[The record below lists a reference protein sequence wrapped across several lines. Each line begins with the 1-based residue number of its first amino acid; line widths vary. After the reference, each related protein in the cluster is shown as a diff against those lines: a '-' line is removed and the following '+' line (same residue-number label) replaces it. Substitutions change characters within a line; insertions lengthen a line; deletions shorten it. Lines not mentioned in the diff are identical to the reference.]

1 MKLRLFLVLIWAAAA
16 AAADDPFAITARMR
30 PSGVH
35 HGLVAVAVQVT
46 PGYRLYADD
55 FKVETPP
62 PAALEQIALPA
73 PAMVFDDLA
82 GAMKPVY
89 TSNFTAVYALTELP
103 GASALL
109 VRVSYLG
116 CDDSICFL
124 PQTREFNLAL
134 PAGADAAG
142 AAPAPVVQSAGENTA
157 MDTLEMNW
165 TERLARFETLAVR
178 AGYMPAG
185 DFLKFLEIADGS
197 RPAVAE
203 PGESAGENSWWFIIL
218 ILLGGLALNLTPCVL
233 PMIPVNLAIIGAGAV
248 ISGTGAGSR
257 RRGFGLGCLYGLGI
271 TAAYGLLGA
280 LVVLTGSVFGAVNA
294 SPWFNFGI
302 ALLFLGMAL
311 AMFDI
316 WTIDFSRWQSRLAF
330 SGGGRLAIV
339 LMGAVS
345 AVLAGACVAPVVV
358 TVLTQSLI
366 LYAGGNRA
374 AGLALPFILGLGMAL
389 LWPVAGAGLAALPR
403 PGRWMNNVKRVF
415 GVIILVLAGYYAWL
429 GWDLLP
435 ARAGAAAGRQTQSA
449 LAEGWLT
456 ELPDALVRAEREG
469 RPLFVDFWASWCK
482 NCMAMEATT
491 FKNPEVRQR
500 LQNFVLL
507 KYQAE
512 RPDQPPARDV
522 LSAFKVVG
530 LPTYVILAPP
540 PGASP
545 SDNQP

>member
-1 MKLRLFLVLIWAAAA
+1 MKLRLFFALTWVAAV
-16 AAADDPFAITARMR
+16 AAADDPFAITARLR

-35 HGLVAVAVQVT
+35 HALLAVAVRIP
-46 PGYRLYADD
+46 PGYRLYAGD
-55 FKVETPP
+55 FKVDTPA
-62 PAALEQIALPA
+62 PAALTELALPS

-89 TSNFTAVYALTELP
+89 TSDFTAVYALTELP
-103 GASALL
+103 GAPALP

-116 CDDSICFL
+116 CDDSVCFL
-124 PQTREFNLAL
+124 PQTREFKLPL
-134 PAGADAAG
+134 PAGANTAG
-142 AAPAPVVQSAGENTA
+142 AAPAQVVPPAAETVVA
-157 MDTLEMNW
+157 KDLEMNW
-165 TERLARFETLAVR
+165 AERLARFETLAAH
-178 AGYMPAG
+178 AGYMPAE
-185 DFLKFLEIADGS
+185 DFLKFLDIADGA
-197 RPAVAE
+197 RAAGAVQ
-203 PGESAGENSWWFIIL
+203 GENYGWFVVL

-248 ISGTGAGSR
+248 SSGAGTAGSR

-271 TAAYGLLGA
+271 TAAYGVLGA
-280 LVVLTGSVFGAVNA
+280 VVVLTGSVFGSVNA

-302 ALLFLGMAL
+302 ALLFLAMAL

-330 SGGGRLAIV
+330 TGGGRLAIV

-358 TVLTQSLI
+358 TVLTQSLV
-366 LYAGGNRA
+366 LYAGGHRA

-389 LWPVAGAGLAALPR
+389 PWPLAGAGLAALPR
-403 PGRWMNNVKRVF
+403 PGRWMNLVKRAF
-415 GVIILVLAGYYAWL
+415 GVIILVLAVYYARL
-429 GWDLLP
+429 GWRLLP
-435 ARAGAAAGRQTQSA
+435 APAGAAADRQAQSA
-449 LAEGWLT
+449 LAEGWLS
-456 ELPDALVRAEREG
+456 ELPAALEMAEREG

-491 FKNPEVRQR
+491 FKNTEVRNR
-500 LQNFVLL
+500 LRNFVLL

-540 PGASP
+540 SGAP
-545 SDNQP
+545 ASDKQP

>member
-1 MKLRLFLVLIWAAAA
+1 
-16 AAADDPFAITARMR
+16 MR

-134 PAGADAAG
+134 
-142 AAPAPVVQSAGENTA
+142 
-157 MDTLEMNW
+157 
-165 TERLARFETLAVR
+165 
-178 AGYMPAG
+178 PAG

-345 AVLAGACVAPVVV
+345 AVLAGAC
-358 TVLTQSLI
+358 
-366 LYAGGNRA
+366 
-374 AGLALPFILGLGMAL
+374 
-389 LWPVAGAGLAALPR
+389 
-403 PGRWMNNVKRVF
+403 
-415 GVIILVLAGYYAWL
+415 
-429 GWDLLP
+429 
-435 ARAGAAAGRQTQSA
+435 
-449 LAEGWLT
+449 
-456 ELPDALVRAEREG
+456 
-469 RPLFVDFWASWCK
+469 AS
-482 NCMAMEATT
+482 
-491 FKNPEVRQR
+491 RR
-500 LQNFVLL
+500 
-507 KYQAE
+507 
-512 RPDQPPARDV
+512 
-522 LSAFKVVG
+522 
-530 LPTYVILAPP
+530 
-540 PGASP
+540 
-545 SDNQP
+545 